1 MALSSQVL
9 HLASFNAANWKN
21 TLKNTC
27 FDTKTE
33 QLWFLVEVGYAGGEI
48 ENPSYQDVCTGA
60 TNHNE
65 VVRAGSSQ
73 WKNAQLKSEILET

>member
-1 MALSSQVL
+1 MH
-9 HLASFNAANWKN
+9 HLLQPTGTTGKQDMFWHENGAPS
-21 TLKNTC
+21 
-27 FDTKTE
+27 
-33 QLWFLVEVGYAGGEI
+33 FLVEVGYAGGEI

-73 WKNAQLKSEILET
+73 WKKAQLVS

>member
-1 MALSSQVL
+1 MVWHENGAALISRRV
-9 HLASFNAANWKN
+9 
-21 TLKNTC
+21 
-27 FDTKTE
+27 
-33 QLWFLVEVGYAGGEI
+33 VEVGYAGGEI

-73 WKNAQLKSEILET
+73 WKNAHLKSEILET